1 MNVFLKAVAVIL
13 TAVILWLVLNKDS
26 KEVSVLLTLA
36 VCAVVISASASF
48 LKPVISFIHKVREIG
63 NLDEELIS
71 VILRV
76 VGIGMITE
84 ISAMICKDAGNEAL
98 GKSLHILCVIVVI
111 WMSIPVFEKL
121 LLLLDNV
128 LSTV

>member
-1 MNVFLKAVAVIL
+1 MNTFFKAVAVIL
-13 TAVILWLVLNKDS
+13 TAVILWLVLNKNS

-36 VCAVVISASASF
+36 VCAVVISASIGF
-48 LKPVISFIHKVREIG
+48 LKPIINFIYNVRELG
-63 NLDEELIS
+63 NLDEELVS

-76 VGIGMITE
+76 VGIGMLTE
-84 ISAMICKDAGNEAL
+84 ISAMICKDAGNEAM

-121 LLLLDNV
+121 ILLLDNV